1 MKAKL
6 LIALLVASGAA
17 YLLMAEIDK
26 GVLLSTLGKSLYI
39 SCPGLALMGLSL
51 KIKKKIYSNV
61 LIIGFLLVVAVGAR
75 IAIAIKHYDL
85 QGMIMAAIAEL
96 SVVYLA
102 YVLVRGLSE
111 KRKTEGASNMR

>member
-1 MKAKL
+1 MKEKV
-6 LIALLVASGAA
+6 LIALLVASGAS
-17 YLLMAEIDK
+17 YLLLTEIDT

-51 KIKKKIYSNV
+51 KIKKKSYSNV
-61 LIIGFLLVVAVGAR
+61 LIIGFLLVVAVGAG

-102 YVLVRGLSE
+102 YVLVQSLTG
-111 KRKTEGASNMR
+111 KRKTEGTSNIR